1 MSLYPSL
8 EDLKVDR
15 ALQAQAIQQQQ
26 HHHHQQQQQQQQQQH
41 AAIMPSAPSGPAA
54 QGLYPN
60 LSELNNYM
68 GLSLTDEELQ
78 LNLSLVPSGGSEVAT
93 PHTLPGGLVAPVTG
107 NDIGLRRAEIKNG
120 IREVILCKDE
130 TGKVGLRLRAVDKGV
145 FVQLVQAN
153 TPASLVG
160 LRFGDQILQIDNQ
173 DCAGW
178 SSDRAHKALKRA
190 GQDRISMIV
199 RDRPFQ
205 RTVTL
210 QKDGVGHVGFVY
222 KKGKITSLV
231 KDGSAARNGLLTNHY
246 LCEVNG
252 QNVIGL
258 KDREI
263 ENVLSSAGRTVTVTV
278 IPTVIYEHIVKKM
291 SSGLI
296 KNSMDHSIPEV

>member
-15 ALQAQAIQQQQ
+15 ALQAQATQVIAQQQP
-26 HHHHQQQQQQQQQQH
+26 
-41 AAIMPSAPSGPAA
+41 AAIMPSVPSVSSS
-54 QGLYPN
+54 QSLYPN
-60 LSELNNYM
+60 LTELNNYM

-78 LNLSLVPSGGSEVAT
+78 LNLSLVPSGGNEVAL

-130 TGKVGLRLRAVDKGV
+130 TGKVGLRLRDVDKGV

-153 TPASLVG
+153 SPASLVG
-160 LRFGDQILQIDNQ
+160 LRFGDQVLQIDNQ

-178 SSDRAHKALKRA
+178 SSDRAHKALKKA

-210 QKDGVGHVGFVY
+210 QKDSSGHVGFIY

-258 KDREI
+258 KDRQI
-263 ENVLSSAGRTVTVTV
+263 ESILASSGRSVTVTV
-278 IPTVIYEHIVKKM
+278 IPTVIYEHIIKKM
-291 SSGLI
+291 SSGLL

>member
-15 ALQAQAIQQQQ
+15 TLQAQSIQVIAQSQP
-26 HHHHQQQQQQQQQQH
+26 
-41 AAIMPSAPSGPAA
+41 AAIMPPLPSTN
-54 QGLYPN
+54 GLYPN
-60 LSELNNYM
+60 LTELNNYM

-78 LNLSLVPSGGSEVAT
+78 LNMSLVPSGGNAVAI
-93 PHTLPGGLVAPVTG
+93 PQTLHGGLVAPVTG
-107 NDIGLRRAEIKNG
+107 NDIGLRRAEIRNG

-130 TGKVGLRLRAVDKGV
+130 NGKVGLRLRAVDKGV

-153 TPASLVG
+153 SPASLVG

-178 SSDRAHKALKRA
+178 SSERAYKALKKA
-190 GQDRISMIV
+190 GQDRISVIV

-210 QKDGVGHVGFVY
+210 QKDSSGHVGFIY

-231 KDGSAARNGLLTNHY
+231 KDSSAARNGLLTNHY
-246 LCEVNG
+246 LCEING

-258 KDREI
+258 KDSQV
-263 ENVLSSAGRTVTVTV
+263 ENILASSGRSVTITV
-278 IPTVIYEHIVKKM
+278 IPTIIYNHIVKKM

-296 KNSMDHSIPEV
+296 KNAMDHSIPEV

>member
-15 ALQAQAIQQQQ
+15 ALQAQATQAIAQQQ
-26 HHHHQQQQQQQQQQH
+26 HAAQQQL
-41 AAIMPSAPSGPAA
+41 AAIMPSAPSMSSA

-78 LNLSLVPSGGSEVAT
+78 LNMSLVPSGGNDVAV
-93 PHTLPGGLVAPVTG
+93 PHTIPGGLVAPVTG

-130 TGKVGLRLRAVDKGV
+130 NGKVGLRLRTVDKGV
-145 FVQLVQAN
+145 FVQLVQVN
-153 TPASLVG
+153 SPASLVG

-178 SSDRAHKALKRA
+178 SNDRAHKALKKA

-205 RTVTL
+205 RTITL
-210 QKDGVGHVGFVY
+210 QKDSSGHVGFVY

-258 KDREI
+258 KDRQI
-263 ENVLSSAGRTVTVTV
+263 ENILASSGRSVTVTV
-278 IPTVIYEHIVKKM
+278 IPTVIYEHIIKKM

>member
-15 ALQAQAIQQQQ
+15 ALQAQSTQVNAQQQP
-26 HHHHQQQQQQQQQQH
+26 
-41 AAIMPSAPSGPAA
+41 AAIMPSAPFNPS
-54 QGLYPN
+54 LYPN
-60 LSELNNYM
+60 LSELTNYM
-68 GLSLTDEELQ
+68 GLRLTDEEVQ
-78 LNLSLVPSGGSEVAT
+78 LNMSLVPSGGNEVAV

-130 TGKVGLRLRAVDKGV
+130 NGKVGLRLQAVDKGV

-153 TPASLVG
+153 SPASLVG
-160 LRFGDQILQIDNQ
+160 LRFGDQILQIDNL

-178 SSDRAHKALKRA
+178 SSDKSHKALKKA

-205 RTVTL
+205 RTITL
-210 QKDGVGHVGFVY
+210 QKDSLGHVGFVY

-258 KDREI
+258 KDRQI
-263 ENVLSSAGRTVTVTV
+263 ENIMASSGRSVTVTV
-278 IPTVIYEHIVKKM
+278 IPTIIYEHIIKKL
-291 SSGLI
+291 SSGLMK
-296 KNSMDHSIPEV
+296 KNMDHSIPEV

>member
-15 ALQAQAIQQQQ
+15 AMQAQSTQVISRPPPALMP
-26 HHHHQQQQQQQQQQH
+26 
-41 AAIMPSAPSGPAA
+41 AAAPPSAQASAP
-54 QGLYPN
+54 GLYPS

-78 LNLSLVPSGGSEVAT
+78 LNLSLVPSGGNEVAVPST
-93 PHTLPGGLVAPVTG
+93 MSGGLIAPVTG
-107 NDIGLRRAEIKNG
+107 NDIGLRRSEIKHG
-120 IREVILCKDE
+120 IRELILCKDE
-130 TGKVGLRLRAVDKGV
+130 KGKIGLRLRAVDKGI
-145 FVQLVQAN
+145 FVQLVQVN
-153 TPASLVG
+153 SPAALVG
-160 LRFGDQILQIDNQ
+160 LRFGDQILQINEQ
-173 DCAGW
+173 NCAGW
-178 SSDRAHKALKRA
+178 STDKAHKALKKA

-210 QKDGVGHVGFVY
+210 QKDSAGQVGFLV
-222 KKGKITSLV
+222 KKGEISALV
-231 KDGSAARNGLLTNHY
+231 KDSSAARNGLLTNHY

-258 KDREI
+258 KDRQIGEI
-263 ENVLSSAGRTVTVTV
+263 LALSGRSVTVTV
-278 IPTVIYEHIVKKM
+278 IPSIIFEHIIKRM
-291 SSGLI
+291 SSGVM

>member
-15 ALQAQAIQQQQ
+15 AIQAQSTQVIAKPQP
-26 HHHHQQQQQQQQQQH
+26 
-41 AAIMPSAPSGPAA
+41 AAIMPSASYA
-54 QGLYPN
+54 QSLYPN
-60 LSELNNYM
+60 LSEHYDYM
-68 GLSLTDEELQ
+68 GLLLTDEELQ
-78 LNLSLVPSGGSEVAT
+78 LNMSLVPSGGNEVAV
-93 PHTLPGGLVAPVTG
+93 PHTVSGGLVAPVTG

-130 TGKVGLRLRAVDKGV
+130 NGKVGLRLQAVDKGV

-153 TPASLVG
+153 SPAALVG
-160 LRFGDQILQIDNQ
+160 LRFGDQFLQIDNQ

-178 SSDRAHKALKRA
+178 SSDKAHKALKKA
-190 GQDRISMIV
+190 GQDRISIIV
-199 RDRPFQ
+199 RDRPLQ
-205 RTVTL
+205 RTITL
-210 QKDGVGHVGFVY
+210 QKDSLGHVGFVY

-258 KDREI
+258 KDRQI
-263 ENVLSSAGRTVTVTV
+263 ENILASSGHSVTVTI
-278 IPTVIYEHIVKKM
+278 IPTVIYEHIMKKM
-291 SSGLI
+291 SSGL
-296 KNSMDHSIPEV
+296 KNKMDHSIPEV

>member
-15 ALQAQAIQQQQ
+15 ALQAQSTQVIAQPKA
-26 HHHHQQQQQQQQQQH
+26 
-41 AAIMPSAPSGPAA
+41 AAIMPSAPCPA
-54 QGLYPN
+54 GLYPN
-60 LSELNNYM
+60 LAELNNYM
-68 GLSLTDEELQ
+68 GLSLSDEELA
-78 LNLSLVPSGGSEVAT
+78 LNMSLVPSGGNEVAV
-93 PHTLPGGLVAPVTG
+93 PHTLSGGLVAPVTG
-107 NDIGLRRAEIKNG
+107 NDVGLRRAEIKNG
-120 IREVILCKDE
+120 IRELILCKDE
-130 TGKVGLRLRAVDKGV
+130 KGKVGLRLQAVDKGV

-178 SSDRAHKALKRA
+178 SSDRAHKVLKKA
-190 GQDRISMIV
+190 GQDRISIIV

-205 RTVTL
+205 RTITL
-210 QKDGVGHVGFVY
+210 QKDGSGHVGFVY

-231 KDGSAARNGLLTNHY
+231 KDGSASRNGLLTNHY

-258 KDREI
+258 KDRQI
-263 ENVLSSAGRTVTVTV
+263 ENILASAGRSVTVTV
-278 IPTVIYEHIVKKM
+278 IPSIIYEHIIKKM
-291 SSGLI
+291 SSGLL

>member
-8 EDLKVDR
+8 EDLKVGR
-15 ALQAQAIQQQQ
+15 ALQAQATQVITQQQP
-26 HHHHQQQQQQQQQQH
+26 
-41 AAIMPSAPSGPAA
+41 AAIMPSAPAA
-54 QGLYPN
+54 TANQSLYPN
-60 LSELNNYM
+60 LTELNNYM

-78 LNLSLVPSGGSEVAT
+78 LNLSLVPSGENEVALS
-93 PHTLPGGLVAPVTG
+93 HTLPGGLVAPVTG
-107 NDIGLRRAEIKNG
+107 NDIGLRRAEIRNG

-145 FVQLVQAN
+145 FVQLVQTN
-153 TPASLVG
+153 SPASLVG

-178 SSDRAHKALKRA
+178 SSDRAHKALKKA
-190 GQDRISMIV
+190 GQDRISVIV

-210 QKDGVGHVGFVY
+210 QKDSAGHVGFIY

-258 KDREI
+258 KDRQI
-263 ENVLSSAGRTVTVTV
+263 ENILASSGRSVTVTV
-278 IPTVIYEHIVKKM
+278 IPTIIYEHIVKRM
-291 SSGLI
+291 SSGLL

>member
-8 EDLKVDR
+8 EDLKVGR
-15 ALQAQAIQQQQ
+15 ALQAQATQAITQQQP
-26 HHHHQQQQQQQQQQH
+26 
-41 AAIMPSAPSGPAA
+41 AAIMPSAPAA
-54 QGLYPN
+54 FANQSLYPN
-60 LSELNNYM
+60 LTELNNYM

-78 LNLSLVPSGGSEVAT
+78 LNLSLVPSGENQEVALS
-93 PHTLPGGLVAPVTG
+93 HTLPGGLVAPVTG
-107 NDIGLRRAEIKNG
+107 NDIGLRRAEIRNG

-145 FVQLVQAN
+145 FVQLVQTN
-153 TPASLVG
+153 SPASLVG

-178 SSDRAHKALKRA
+178 SSDRAHKALKKA
-190 GQDRISMIV
+190 GQDRISVIV

-210 QKDGVGHVGFVY
+210 QKDSAGHVGFIY

-258 KDREI
+258 KDRQI
-263 ENVLSSAGRTVTVTV
+263 ENILASSGRSVTVTV
-278 IPTVIYEHIVKKM
+278 IPTIIYEHIVKRM
-291 SSGLI
+291 SSGLL